1 MENQRQQK
9 GLTKQQQSTSLA
21 NLAVDKA
28 AITPIMLTEL
38 ATELLPKGNADFKAI
53 RKFTPIQSLIDN
65 QIASLT
71 DIREMLTILVMNFS
85 ESMNVV
91 RNLNATQA
99 IEIVEMLIDE
109 CGDFR
114 IEDYFIMFQLAKRGK
129 IGDIRDRVDIQL
141 VSKLIDEYW
150 DYRHKEGKRLQEL
163 EDKEKAQQRIEQKR
177 KALGSG
183 QHTEQLITSE
193 QFAVEVQKLQD
204 AMIENLDKQTLDE
217 AKQNQIRKEMIANR
231 MKDIYGFSESQ
242 IGELQNIR
250 IQTFGSKIND
260 K

>member
-1 MENQRQQK
+1 
-9 GLTKQQQSTSLA
+9 
-21 NLAVDKA
+21 
-28 AITPIMLTEL
+28 MLTEL
-38 ATELLPKGNADFKAI
+38 ASELLPKGNPDFKSI
-53 RKFTPIQSLIDN
+53 RNFTPIQTLLESES
-65 QIASLT
+65 AT
-71 DIREMLTILVMNFS
+71 RTEIREILTLLVMNFS

-109 CGDFR
+109 SEDFR

-129 IGDIRDRVDIQL
+129 IGDIRDRIDIQL

-150 DYRHKEGKRLQEL
+150 HFRKKEGERLRDEL
-163 EDKEKAQQRIEQKR
+163 DKEMAEQRREQKR

-183 QHTEQLITSE
+183 QSTETIISPEMFKAELERLEKS
-193 QFAVEVQKLQD
+193 
-204 AMIENLDKQTLDE
+204 MIENLDKQTLDE

>member
-1 MENQRQQK
+1 M
-9 GLTKQQQSTSLA
+9 
-21 NLAVDKA
+21 
-28 AITPIMLTEL
+28 ITEL
-38 ATELLPKGNADFKAI
+38 ASELLPKGTPDFKGI
-53 RKFTPIQSLIDN
+53 RNFTPIQTLLESEL
-65 QIASLT
+65 AT
-71 DIREMLTILVMNFS
+71 RTEIREILTLLVMNFS

-109 CGDFR
+109 SEDFR

-129 IGDIRDRVDIQL
+129 IGDIRDRIDIQL

-150 DYRHKEGKRLQEL
+150 HLRKKEGERLRDEL
-163 EDKEKAQQRIEQKR
+163 DKEMAEQIRAQKR

-183 QHTEQLITSE
+183 QSTETVISPEMFKAELE
-193 QFAVEVQKLQD
+193 KLEKS
-204 AMIENLDKQTLDE
+204 MIENLDKQTLDE
-217 AKQNQIRKEMIANR
+217 AKQNQIRKEMIYNR
-231 MKDIYGFSESQ
+231 MKEAYGFSEIQ